1 MEHSLNNSIH
11 QMSRFVSNEEIRQIY
26 IDNQSSDS
34 NEWKNLVFNRT
45 RFFILKKI
53 EKNFYLKNDLKQEAL
68 LGLWSAIITFDFNKN
83 FDFFRWAD
91 WHIKSKI
98 RDQISRENKYRDIK
112 NSIKIY
118 NLGTHILDT
127 NEFAFKNI
135 DAKIDLNNWLKTNE
149 KNLSRRD
156 LRIIVE
162 TIFMHKSLSEVAAAN
177 KISKERVRQIKEEN
191 LQKIK
196 EYMNK

>member
-1 MEHSLNNSIH
+1 
-11 QMSRFVSNEEIRQIY
+11 MSRFVSNEEIRQIY

>member
-156 LRIIVE
+156 LKIIVE

>member
-1 MEHSLNNSIH
+1 MGHSLNNSTPR
-11 QMSRFVSNEEIRQIY
+11 MSRFISNEEIRQIY
-26 IDNQSSDS
+26 VDNQNSPSK
-34 NEWKNLVFNRT
+34 EWMNLVFNKT

-53 EKNFYLKNDLKQEAL
+53 EKNFYLKSDLKQEAL
-68 LGLWSAIITFDFNKN
+68 FALWSAIITFAFNKN

-98 RDQISRENKYRDIK
+98 RDHISGERRYLNTK

-118 NLGTHILDT
+118 HLGTHISEAND
-127 NEFAFKNI
+127 FAFRNI
-135 DAKIDLNNWLKTNE
+135 DAKIDLNNWLRKNK

-156 LRIIVE
+156 SKIIVE
-162 TIFMHKSLSEVAAAN
+162 TIFMHKSLAEVAAAN
-177 KISKERVRQIKEEN
+177 EISKERVRQIKAEN